1 MKEDSFLMKGRRKKL
16 VDAIVS
22 KGIND
27 ERVLKAILEVPRHF
41 FTLEGLE
48 AHAYD
53 DRALSIAN
61 KQTISQPFTVAFQ
74 TQLLNLDLNDKVLEI
89 GTGSGYQ
96 AAILSQIG
104 VKVFSVERI
113 KNLHEKSTKILNDYN
128 YNNVRTFFG
137 DGYKGLP
144 DFAPFDKII
153 ITAAIPDIPEVLLKQ
168 LKIGGI
174 MVAPVGRSGFSQK
187 MTRIIRK
194 SDADFERQYFG
205 DFSFVPMKK
214 GIQ

>member
-1 MKEDSFLMKGRRKKL
+1 MKGRRKKL

-153 ITAAIPDIPEVLLKQ
+153 ITAAIPKVPDALLSQ
-168 LKIGGI
+168 LKIGGL
-174 MVAPVGRSGFSQK
+174 MVVPVGTSGYSQK
-187 MTRIIRK
+187 MTRIIK
-194 SDADFERQYFG
+194 KLENKFEKQTFG
-205 DFSFVPMKK
+205 EFSFVPMVK
-214 GIQ
+214 GIKL